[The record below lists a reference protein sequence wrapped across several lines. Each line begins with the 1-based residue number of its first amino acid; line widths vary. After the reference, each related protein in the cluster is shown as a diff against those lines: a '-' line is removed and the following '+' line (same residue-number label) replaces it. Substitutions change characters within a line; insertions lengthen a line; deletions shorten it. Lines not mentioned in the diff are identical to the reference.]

1 MFESKNDLP
10 LGACTRVVKLL
21 NERLA
26 DALDLGTQSK
36 HAHGRD
42 ADTADLFTGILRAL
56 DRQRWFLEAHLH
68 AKR

>member
-10 LGACTRVVKLL
+10 LGACTRAVKLL

-26 DALDLGTQSK
+26 DALDLGSQSK

-42 ADTADLFTGILRAL
+42 ADTADLFTGISRDLN
-56 DRQRWFLEAHLH
+56 RQPWF
-68 AKR
+68 